1 LSTILGVQEL
11 QGKKISMYPNP
22 AQDHVTMLTS
32 GKGTADIYDI
42 TGKLV
47 SSVTLFSS
55 IQTIDISKLSKGV
68 YVVKVNNSDNN
79 FTSKLV
85 VE

>member
-1 LSTILGVQEL
+1 
-11 QGKKISMYPNP
+11 
-22 AQDHVTMLTS
+22 MLTS